1 MVVNLRVVLAAVLGA
16 ALSSLVL
23 WWIAR
28 RSAARDT
35 SQTPLAELSRRYR
48 PWEVAGVAL
57 LLMAIAVSWLAL
69 LWLVQLYPAPDA
81 AVAYRLTVHPF
92 YWGVVAFFVGNLLA
106 TAPTHFL
113 YAWLMGED
121 FAQFRAYQARK
132 FGFDSRRW
140 MLPFY
145 LVFGAASLAA
155 IVFLLDWYVLIGA
168 NGIEINDF
176 PKRSAR
182 RHYAYSQVLQI
193 RTAERVETKSGA
205 IQNRFTV
212 VFQFD
217 DGRHWSSRRDAGHTS
232 EKHLRDLTAYVSR
245 QSTLPIVE
253 LAVLQQSEL

>member
-1 MVVNLRVVLAAVLGA
+1 MVVNLRVVFAAVLGA
-16 ALSSLVL
+16 LLSTLAL
-23 WWIAR
+23 WWVAR

-35 SQTPLAELSRRYR
+35 SQISLAELSRRYR
-48 PWEVAGVAL
+48 PWEVAGVAIL
-57 LLMAIAVSWLAL
+57 LLAILISWLGL
-69 LWLVQLYPAPDA
+69 LWLAQLFPAPDA

-92 YWGVVAFFVGNLLA
+92 FWGVVAFFVGNLLA

-113 YAWLMGED
+113 YAWMMGDD
-121 FAQFRAYQARK
+121 FAQFRSYQARK

-145 LVFGAASLAA
+145 LVFGVASLAT

-168 NGIEINDF
+168 NGIELNDF
-176 PKRSAR
+176 PRLSA
-182 RHYAYSQVLQI
+182 RHYAYSQLLQI
-193 RTAERVETKSGA
+193 RTAERVETKDGS

-217 DGRHWSSRRDAGHTS
+217 DGRHWSSRRDAAHTS
-232 EKHLRDLTAYVSR
+232 EKHLRDLAAYVSR